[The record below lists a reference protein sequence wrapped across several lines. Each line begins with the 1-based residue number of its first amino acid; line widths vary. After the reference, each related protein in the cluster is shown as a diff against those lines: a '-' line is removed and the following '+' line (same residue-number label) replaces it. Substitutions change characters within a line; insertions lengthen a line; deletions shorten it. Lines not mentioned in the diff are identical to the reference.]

1 METNSHYLFFVF
13 VWFAKYMWHSTKNN
27 SVFRSFTL
35 KNDIF
40 TKTIHK
46 KQTTFVYISYICK

>member
-46 KQTTFVYISYICK
+46 KQTMIVFRAL

>member
-40 TKTIHK
+40 TKTIHVDSNLK
-46 KQTTFVYISYICK
+46 VYHP